1 MGFVIAIGK
10 ASEWNWSNLWV
21 ETDFMYLVH
30 LFNSRVG
37 RIPWRFR
44 NRWLRAVKMA
54 SNMNVTISHI
64 YREGNCVADKLASRA
79 STSQNQIWWMGIS
92 DNLAP
97 LAYRDHIDL
106 PYFRF
111 S

>member
-1 MGFVIAIGK
+1 MGFVIAIEK

-21 ETDFMYLVH
+21 ETDSMYLVH
-30 LFNSRVG
+30 LFNSGVG
-37 RIPWRFR
+37 RIPWCFR

-79 STSQNQIWWMGIS
+79 SSSQNQIWWMEIS

>member
-1 MGFVIAIGK
+1 MGFVIAIEK
-10 ASEWNWSNLWV
+10 ASEWNWLNLWV
-21 ETDFMYLVH
+21 ETDSMYLVH
-30 LFNSRVG
+30 LFNSGVG
-37 RIPWRFR
+37 RIAWRFR

-54 SNMNVTISHI
+54 SDMNITVSHI
-64 YREGNCVADKLASRA
+64 YWEGNCVADKLASRA

-92 DNLAP
+92 DNLAL

-106 PYFRF
+106 LYFRF